1 MMMTERKSKKS
12 GMPRAFAFLL
22 GLTGSAL
29 LGGYF
34 GGAYYYSNH
43 YFPNTMVGG
52 ISCGNKTS
60 DYVETRNMQTGS
72 DYLLTVLDRKGG
84 RFHIA
89 GMDFDYTYLAKG
101 EEAAILK
108 AQNSFAWPV
117 EIFRSHFKELDR
129 SFSYDSL
136 KLMKQVSRL
145 DLFSESY
152 IEAPENAYLD
162 ISADGYRI
170 VEDTPGCTPI
180 ADEVYAKISEAV
192 DSQETT
198 VILSDRCYVP
208 PEITA
213 DNQELQDR
221 LAKLDAYA
229 AVSVHYEID
238 GVDENLTPDKI
249 FSMLDFEEDGTI
261 SVNERKL
268 ERYVQY
274 LASTYNTY
282 GDVREFKT
290 SNGDVV
296 RIGGGDYGWVINKAK
311 EKEQL
316 LEDFAGG
323 KAVSREPVFSQRAV
337 KSGLDDIADTYIEI
351 DYTNQHMWYYKEGSL
366 VVDTDIV
373 SGNIN
378 RGNGSPDGVFK
389 IAYCQRNATLVGE
402 DYASKV
408 KYFMPFA
415 YNVGIHDADWRNT
428 FGGEIYKRNGSHGC
442 INAPEEA
449 ARTIIDTVDIGT
461 PVIAYYR
468 EPVQLTAENTRISNA
483 FSYVDPETLRKTET
497 APESDSPAE
506 PAQ

>member
-1 MMMTERKSKKS
+1 MTTTRGKKTKKT
-12 GMPRAFAFLL
+12 GMPRALMTALC
-22 GLTGSAL
+22 LTGVAL

-34 GGAYYYSNH
+34 GGAYFYSRH
-43 YFPNTMVGG
+43 YFPNTTVGG
-52 ISCGNKTS
+52 ISCGNQTA
-60 DYVETRNMQTGS
+60 DYVETRNMRAGS
-72 DYLLTVLDRKGG
+72 DYLLTVFDRKGN

-101 EEAAILK
+101 EEASVLK
-108 AQNSFAWPV
+108 AQLPFAWPV
-117 EIFRSHFKELDR
+117 EIFRRHFKELDR
-129 SFSYDSL
+129 SFTYDSL
-136 KLMKQVSRL
+136 KLMKLVSRL

-162 ISADGYRI
+162 VSADGCRI
-170 VEDTPGCTPI
+170 VNEIPGCTPI
-180 ADEVYAKISEAV
+180 ADAVLAKITDAV
-192 DSQETT
+192 ESQETS
-198 VILSDRCYVP
+198 VILSDSCYVT

-213 DNQELQDR
+213 DSPELQDR
-221 LAKLDAYA
+221 LAQLDAYV

-238 GVDENLTPDKI
+238 GADENLTPDKI
-249 FSMLDFEEDGTI
+249 FEMLDFQEDGTI
-261 SVNERKL
+261 SVNEKKL

-290 SNGDVV
+290 SHGDIIK
-296 RIGGGDYGWVINKAK
+296 IGGGDYGWVVNKEK

-316 LEDFAGG
+316 LSDFAGG
-323 KAVSREPVFSQRAV
+323 KAVSREPVFAQRAV

-351 DYTNQHMWYYKEGSL
+351 DYTNQHLWYYKEGAL
-366 VVDTDIV
+366 VVETDIV
-373 SGNIN
+373 SGNIS

-389 IAYCQRNATLVGE
+389 IAYLQRNATLVGE

-428 FGGEIYKRNGSHGC
+428 FGGEIYKRSGSHGC
-442 INAPEEA
+442 INTPEDA
-449 ARTIIDTVDIGT
+449 AKTIIDTVDIGT

-483 FSYVDPETLRKTET
+483 FSYVDPETLKKTET
-497 APESDSPAE
+497 PAG
-506 PAQ
+506 P